1 MPPSSA
7 PPRGWA
13 PLVWID
19 GSILPAAEAR
29 VSVFDRGLLL
39 GDGVYETLLLRH
51 GRLFRW
57 REHEQRLWQS
67 LSLARIALPL
77 APAALAEAILACAA
91 ANTLS
96 EARVRLTVTRGEG
109 GPGFERLPGSAPCV
123 IIALGQAPPVPPET
137 LREGVAA
144 AVARIRQT
152 GRDNL
157 DPALKSIS
165 RIHLAL
171 ARLEAEES
179 GAREAILL
187 GSDGI
192 LREGTASN
200 VFFVRGGK
208 LQTPSLDCGI
218 LQGVT
223 RGAVLE
229 LAGNRGIA
237 WEEGRYEADALRE
250 AEEVFLTNTSWGVLP
265 VSRLDGRP
273 VGAGRSGPIA
283 LQLAAAMQDLVEREC
298 GGGRS

>member
-1 MPPSSA
+1 MSSSPVA
-7 PPRGWA
+7 PGGWA

-19 GSILPAAEAR
+19 GSILPAGAAR

-51 GRLFRW
+51 RRLFRW

-67 LSLARIALPL
+67 LSLARIELPL
-77 APAALAEAILACAA
+77 TPSALHEAILACAE
-91 ANTLS
+91 ANAMTS
-96 EARVRLTVTRGEG
+96 ARVRLTVTRGEG
-109 GPGFERLPGSAPCV
+109 GPGFERLPASPPCV
-123 IIALGQAPPVPPET
+123 IIALGQSPPIPPDR
-137 LREGVAA
+137 LRAGAA
-144 AVARIRQT
+144 AILAKIRQT
-152 GRDNL
+152 GTDNL

-171 ARLEAEES
+171 ARMEAEDS
-179 GAREAILL
+179 GAQEAILL

-200 VFFVRGGK
+200 VFLVRGGK
-208 LQTPSLDCGI
+208 LLTPSLDCGI

-223 RGAVLE
+223 RGVVLE
-229 LAGNRGIA
+229 LASRARID
-237 WEEGRYEADALRE
+237 WEEGRYKPADLQE

-273 VGAGRSGPIA
+273 VGSGRSGPIA
-283 LQLAAAMQDLVEREC
+283 LNLAEAMQALVEREC
-298 GGGRS
+298 RGEPA

>member
-1 MPPSSA
+1 MTDSSA
-7 PPRGWA
+7 SPRGWA
-13 PLVWID
+13 PIVWIN

-51 GRLFRW
+51 ESLFRW

-67 LSLARIALPL
+67 LSLARISLPL
-77 APAALAEAILACAA
+77 APAALRDAILACAA
-91 ANTLS
+91 ANGLK
-96 EARVRLTVTRGEG
+96 EARVRLTVTRGDG
-109 GPGFERLPGSAPCV
+109 GPGFERKAGSAPCV
-123 IIALGQAPPVPPET
+123 IIALSQATPVPSEV

-144 AVARIRQT
+144 VVARIRQT

-171 ARLEAEES
+171 ARLEAEEV

-200 VFFVRGGK
+200 LFMVRGGK

-223 RGAVLE
+223 RAAVLE
-229 LAGNRGIA
+229 LAAKRRIA
-237 WEEGRYEADALRE
+237 WEEGCYEAAALQA
-250 AEEVFLTNTSWGVLP
+250 AEEIFLTNTSWGVLP
-265 VSRLDGRP
+265 VGRLDGHS

-283 LQLAAAMQDLVEREC
+283 LQLAAAMQELVESEC
-298 GGGRS
+298 GGVGP

>member
-1 MPPSSA
+1 MAPSSGS
-7 PPRGWA
+7 PRGWA
-13 PLVWID
+13 PLVWIN

-67 LSLARIALPL
+67 LSLARISLPL
-77 APAALAEAILACAA
+77 ASAALAEAILACAS
-91 ANTLS
+91 ANGLK

-109 GPGFERLPGSAPCV
+109 GPGFERLAGAAPCV
-123 IIALGQAPPVPPET
+123 IIALGQAPPVPSET

-144 AVARIRQT
+144 VVARIRQT

-171 ARLEAEES
+171 ARMEAEEA

-187 GSDGI
+187 GSDGV

-200 VFFVRGGK
+200 LFMVRAGK
-208 LQTPSLDCGI
+208 LQTPSLECGI

-223 RGAVLE
+223 RGVVLE
-229 LAGNRGIA
+229 LAENRRIA
-237 WEEGRYEADALRE
+237 WEEGRYGTEELHA

-265 VSRLDGRP
+265 VGRLDGRS
-273 VGAGRSGPIA
+273 VGTGRSGPIA
-283 LQLAAAMQDLVEREC
+283 LHLAAAIQELVDSEC
-298 GGGRS
+298 GGAQP